1 MIYLFMILMTLIF
14 DTFIWCVGNVYCTSD
29 ESNPIPVYVV
39 EGGEAVL
46 QCGFESSRLV
56 WCVYN
61 GGGWNIIA
69 AGGDT
74 TENFKY
80 SVSKNPST
88 GLYYRLHILN
98 VGVSDL
104 KKYRC
109 ERSVNGMIQI
119 FYIEL
124 DLLGIYKIFFSSYY
138 ISLLCR

>member
-29 ESNPIPVYVV
+29 ESNPTPVYVG

-46 QCGFESSRLV
+46 KCGFESNRLV
-56 WCVYN
+56 WCAYN

-109 ERSVNGMIQI
+109 ERNVNGMIQI

-124 DLLGIYKIFFSSYY
+124 DLLGIYKRVFSSYY

>member
-1 MIYLFMILMTLIF
+1 MTLIF

-29 ESNPIPVYVV
+29 ESNPTPVYVI

-46 QCGFESSRLV
+46 QCGFESSGLV
-56 WCVYN
+56 WCVHT
-61 GGGWNIIA
+61 GGGWKIIA

-74 TENFKY
+74 TEDFKY

-88 GLYYRLHILN
+88 ELYYRLHILN

-104 KKYRC
+104 TKYRC

-119 FYIEL
+119 FYIKL
-124 DLLGIYKIFFSSYY
+124 DLLGIYKIVFSSYY

>member
-1 MIYLFMILMTLIF
+1 MTLIF

-29 ESNPIPVYVV
+29 ESNPTPVYVV

-46 QCGFESSRLV
+46 QCGFESSRLI
-56 WCVYN
+56 WCEHN

-74 TENFKY
+74 TEDFKY
-80 SVSKNPST
+80 SVSKNPLT

-104 KKYRC
+104 TKYRC
-109 ERSVNGMIQI
+109 ERSVNRMIQI
-119 FYIEL
+119 FYIKL
-124 DLLGIYKIFFSSYY
+124 DLLGQYKIVFSSYY

>member
-14 DTFIWCVGNVYCTSD
+14 DTFIWCVDNVYCTSD
-29 ESNPIPVYVV
+29 ESNPTPVYVV

-61 GGGWNIIA
+61 CGGWNIIA

-109 ERSVNGMIQI
+109 ERNVNGMIQI

-124 DLLGIYKIFFSSYY
+124 DLLGIYKRVFSSYY

>member
-29 ESNPIPVYVV
+29 ESNPTPVYVV

-46 QCGFESSRLV
+46 QCAFESNRLK
-56 WCVYN
+56 WRVYI
-61 GGGWNIIA
+61 GGEWKSIASSNDII
-69 AGGDT
+69 
-74 TENFKY
+74 EKSKY
-80 SVSKNPST
+80 NVSTNPST

-109 ERSVNGMIQI
+109 RGLVNTLNQQ
-119 FYIEL
+119 FYLEL
-124 DLLGIYKIFFSSYY
+124 DLLGTM
-138 ISLLCR
+138 